1 MMPKST
7 RIFSPFTAVLLV
19 ACAGGPVPFDWQVNV
34 QASTERAVVAYM
46 TGRTRV
52 EQAEF
57 AKSRAE
63 VARTGK
69 TDLIARVELV
79 RCATRVASLVL
90 EDCPVFAALSQDAGP
105 AERAYADYLSG
116 RAQAKDILLLPPQH
130 RAVVM
135 GGAQALLAIKD
146 PLSRLVAAGVLFK
159 MSLGDPAVMAL
170 AVDTAS
176 EQGWSRPLL
185 AWLHLQA
192 QRAELSGDMEES
204 ARLRRRIGL
213 VLQTSSNSL

>member
-1 MMPKST
+1 MMLKPT
-7 RIFSPFTAVLLV
+7 CTFSLIAVLLLA
-19 ACAGGPVPFDWQVNV
+19 ACAGGPVPPDWQVNV
-34 QASTERAVVAYM
+34 QGSTERAVEAYM

-57 AKSRAE
+57 AKSRSE
-63 VARTGK
+63 IARTGK
-69 TDLIARVELV
+69 TDLIARVELF

-90 EDCPVFAALSQDAGP
+90 EDCSAFAVLSQDAGP

-116 RAQAKDILLLPPQH
+116 RPQINNMLLPQQH
-130 RAVVM
+130 RNVVT

-159 MSLGDPAVMAL
+159 MSLVDPAVMAL
-170 AVDTAS
+170 AVATAS

-192 QRAELSGDMEES
+192 QRAELAGDLEEG

-213 VLQTSSNSL
+213 VLQTSSNSP

>member
-1 MMPKST
+1 MS
-7 RIFSPFTAVLLV
+7 
-19 ACAGGPVPFDWQVNV
+19 
-34 QASTERAVVAYM
+34 
-46 TGRTRV
+46 
-52 EQAEF
+52 
-57 AKSRAE
+57 
-63 VARTGK
+63 
-69 TDLIARVELV
+69 
-79 RCATRVASLVL
+79 
-90 EDCPVFAALSQDAGP
+90 
-105 AERAYADYLSG
+105 
-116 RAQAKDILLLPPQH
+116 
-130 RAVVM
+130 
-135 GGAQALLAIKD
+135 GAQALLAIKD